1 MSSTIQI
8 HGNNTGQ
15 VAQSES
21 GEIRQTGTF
30 TTGAQADPLE
40 IARARQ
46 EFEHLV
52 EEIQRKIAAGVD
64 PDKQAGALE
73 RTEEL
78 KESLS
83 GPKPDLG
90 TLEYV
95 KNWFVKNAPRLAGD
109 VTGLIV
115 HPIVGKLVEA
125 AGELVAAEFRRRFF
139 PGQSS

>member
-21 GEIRQTGTF
+21 GSITQTGTF
-30 TTGAQADPLE
+30 ITGPQPSPADLQQ
-40 IARARQ
+40 ARQ
-46 EFEHLV
+46 ELEQLV
-52 EEIQRKIAAGVD
+52 KELNQKISVEV
-64 PDKQAGALE
+64 PPEKQAGALE
-73 RTEEL
+73 RTGEL
-78 KESLS
+78 KEALLA
-83 GPKPDLG
+83 KEPDIT

-95 KNWFVKNAPRLAGD
+95 KNWFVKNAPKLAGD

-125 AGELVAAEFRRRFF
+125 AGELAAAEFRRRFH
-139 PGQSS
+139 QENK

>member
-21 GEIRQTGTF
+21 GEIHQTGTF
-30 TTGAQADPLE
+30 TIGARPDPFE
-40 IARARQ
+40 IAQARQ
-46 EFEHLV
+46 EFVHLV
-52 EEIQRKIAAGVD
+52 EEIQAKIGAGVD
-64 PDKQAGALE
+64 ADKQAGALE

-78 KESLS
+78 KEAFS
-83 GPKPDLG
+83 GPEPDLS
-90 TLEYV
+90 TFAYV

-109 VTGLIV
+109 ITGLVV

-125 AGELVAAEFRRRFF
+125 AGELAAAEFRRRFF
-139 PGQSS
+139 PDRPS